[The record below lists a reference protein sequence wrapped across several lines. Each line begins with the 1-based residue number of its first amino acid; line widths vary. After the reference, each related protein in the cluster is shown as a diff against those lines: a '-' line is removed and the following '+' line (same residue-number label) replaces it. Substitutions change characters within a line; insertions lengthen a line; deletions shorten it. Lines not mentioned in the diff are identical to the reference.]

1 MSKPGFMPA
10 GQPRPNQPGGVHFQ
24 PARGGEYSGG
34 ADRHRRARRFRH
46 RAADDMHGVVYIP
59 FRNGWDMLLAR
70 ALRAAGLR
78 VDLNRLLG

>member
-1 MSKPGFMPA
+1 
-10 GQPRPNQPGGVHFQ
+10 
-24 PARGGEYSGG
+24 
-34 ADRHRRARRFRH
+34 
-46 RAADDMHGVVYIP
+46 MHGVVYIP